1 MIGGFQPPN
10 KWMFEICLGDW
21 WHISFVVSY
30 NKSFWRERERE
41 RERERPGYLS
51 ESVPYTLSFTPVHLL
66 HLHTGNLKEHTY
78 EHNNIDHMLD
88 ISGHL

>member
-1 MIGGFQPPN
+1 MLVMLLKILN
-10 KWMFEICLGDW
+10 DMTIYTLL
-21 WHISFVVSY
+21 
-30 NKSFWRERERE
+30 ERERE

-51 ESVPYTLSFTPVHLL
+51 ESVPYTWSFTLLHLL

>member
-1 MIGGFQPPN
+1 MLVILLKILN
-10 KWMFEICLGDW
+10 DMTIYTLL
-21 WHISFVVSY
+21 
-30 NKSFWRERERE
+30 E

-51 ESVPYTLSFTPVHLL
+51 ESVPYTWSSTPLHLL

-88 ISGHL
+88 VSGHL